1 MPEAPMQEIV
11 RTGLESVRSHPG
23 GELDGVYIHSDDS
36 PYELAFYQSTRI
48 VAEDGKSKF
57 IKGAVRCVR
66 QSREYKRYLAH
77 LKEDHGMT
85 QCAFQPSIVL
95 DEDVEMEMHHCP
107 LTLYDVCQI
116 ILDHILE
123 KGGRCTTL
131 SLADATIH
139 EHFEERI
146 GMVPLTKTAHALVH
160 ADHLKIHPRQ
170 VYGKMARSPAHLAL
184 GGLGQGDGEGHPAPA
199 HHRRGDR
206 AGGVQPVLP
215 PRTLSH
221 NRHTG
226 RDACRDRRHDG
237 VSRHKGGMAWTI

>member
-1 MPEAPMQEIV
+1 MSDTPMQEIV

-36 PYELAFYQSTRI
+36 PYELTFYQSTRI

-170 VYGKMARSPAHLAL
+170 VYGKWLDL
-184 GGLGQGDGEGHPAPA
+184 L
-199 HHRRGDR
+199 
-206 AGGVQPVLP
+206 
-215 PRTLSH
+215 
-221 NRHTG
+221 HTWPL
-226 RDACRDRRHDG
+226 G
-237 VSRHKGGMAWTI
+237 VSDKVMEKVIRHLRTTDEEIEQAASSLSYRLGHFRTTATPEEMLAEIDAMMV